1 VSPGSPRKDE
11 PIDLHGHCPVCNRES
26 VLRLAFRCAD
36 SSAEVEKVYDIVDC
50 QICSFRFVHLP
61 PDDDELSAY
70 YERAFETS
78 YGNYVRARELKKA
91 HFRHQLGLVASHLPG
106 ADARFLDIGCAAG
119 FLLEVALE
127 RGWDATGV
135 ELNPRVLEYADPSVR
150 RCIHIARAESLDSSE
165 TFDVVSMFDV
175 LEHSSDPRTMLETA
189 RSRLNDE
196 GVLIVQ
202 LPCIDS
208 LGARTM
214 GRRWYQYG
222 VPSHLSYFDL
232 CTFEKLVHSVGL
244 RLKEVRWTRKV
255 LTVGYLRDQ
264 ISDQLLAGKLPR
276 LPLGWLGRRQ
286 LAIPMGERLLVL
298 ERAGLPLS

>member
-1 VSPGSPRKDE
+1 VSSASSHKDE
-11 PIDLHGHCPVCNRES
+11 NIDFHGHCPVCNRDS
-26 VLRLAFRCAD
+26 VLRLAFHATD
-36 SSAEVEKVYDIVDC
+36 SSMEVEKVYDIVDC
-50 QICSFRFVHLP
+50 QTCSFRFVHLP
-61 PDDDELSAY
+61 PDSSDLSAY

-91 HFRHQLGLVASHLPG
+91 HFRHQLGLISSHLPG

-135 ELNPRVLEYADPSVR
+135 ELNPRVLEYADSSVR
-150 RCIHIARAESLDSSE
+150 RCIHIARAESFGSSE

-175 LEHSSDPRTMLETA
+175 LEHSSGPRTMLETA

-196 GVLIVQ
+196 GILIVQ
-202 LPCIDS
+202 VPCVDS

-214 GRRWYQYG
+214 GRRWYHYG

-232 CTFEKLVHSVGL
+232 STFEKLAHSVGL
-244 RLKEVRWTRKV
+244 RIREARWTRKV
-255 LTVGYLRDQ
+255 FTFGYLRDQ

-276 LPLGWLGRRQ
+276 LPLGWIGRRQ
-286 LAIPMGERLLVL
+286 LAIPMGERLIVL
-298 ERAGLPLS
+298 EKG

>member
-1 VSPGSPRKDE
+1 VIAGSSRKDE
-11 PIDLHGHCPVCNRES
+11 RIDRRGHCPVCDRDS
-26 VLRLAFRCAD
+26 VLRLAFQAPD
-36 SSAEVEKVYDIVDC
+36 SSMKLEKVYDIVDC
-50 QICSFRFVHLP
+50 QTCSFRFVHPP
-61 PDDDELSAY
+61 PDEDELSAY

-78 YGNYVRARELKKA
+78 YGNYVRARELKKV
-91 HFRHQLGLVASHLPG
+91 HFRHQLGLVSSHLPG

-119 FLLEVALE
+119 FLLEVAKE

-135 ELNPRVLEYADPSVR
+135 ELNPRVLEFADESVR
-150 RCIHIARAESLDSSE
+150 RCIHIARAESLDSSD
-165 TFDVVSMFDV
+165 TFDVISMFDV
-175 LEHSSDPRTMLETA
+175 LEHSSDPRNMLETA

-196 GVLIVQ
+196 GVAIVQ

-214 GRRWYQYG
+214 GRHWYHYG

-232 CTFEKLVHSVGL
+232 STFERLVHSLGL
-244 RLKEVRWTRKV
+244 RLKEARWTRKV
-255 LTVGYLRDQ
+255 FSFGYLQDQ

-276 LPLGWLGRRQ
+276 LPLGRLSRRQ

-298 ERAGLPLS
+298 ERG